1 MNTHIDDD
9 ESDEDELFRELERD
23 DDTFLA
29 VHREQRIDELKREMA
44 KLEEARVM
52 SHGTYETIATEK
64 EVLTI
69 TTTTRN
75 CVVHFAHKNF
85 RRCQL
90 MDTHLEAL
98 ARLHPK
104 TRFVRI
110 DVENAPFLV
119 EKLKVQVLPCVVP
132 FIDGVSVDRL
142 VGFELVG
149 DADNVPTKNV
159 EIWLRNTK
167 VLDPPVLV
175 GRAARKGIFGFPNS
189 VEREDGSDD
198 DY

>member
-1 MNTHIDDD
+1 MNTHVDDD

-64 EVLTI
+64 E
-69 TTTTRN
+69 
-75 CVVHFAHKNF
+75 
-85 RRCQL
+85 L